1 MVMMVLANQILV
13 FSNEYTDL
21 RRAIWTSSYSKNKGC
36 VLKVKQKA
44 LGYKQ
49 RAKYVP
55 GYLGEIFNQTLVPS
69 SKLMNKKKNPQ
80 IGRAHV

>member
-1 MVMMVLANQILV
+1 MAMMVLANQILV

-44 LGYKQ
+44 LG
-49 RAKYVP
+49 
-55 GYLGEIFNQTLVPS
+55 
-69 SKLMNKKKNPQ
+69 
-80 IGRAHV
+80 